1 MFGELSMLIFET
13 QDANKYLSFDFVIF
27 SKCFNGNLEVEIY
40 NDWRQFPELY
50 ACTVLI
56 KQKIII
62 FTINACHNPFIKAFP
77 QIFFN
82 LKC

>member
-40 NDWRQFPELY
+40 LIGGSFLNCMHVLY
-50 ACTVLI
+50 
-56 KQKIII
+56 
-62 FTINACHNPFIKAFP
+62 
-77 QIFFN
+77 
-82 LKC
+82 